1 MRKRSFALVLF
12 ALLCTLIVPG
22 VSYSQTVSYSNTFYS
37 NTSYVTTN
45 DPSVVIIS
53 TIFPATDSS
62 TTTFT
67 SPEVTT
73 PVKVIFKSRTR
84 GVISSTTKT
93 IRPFIIEGT
102 KPVPLIGGD
111 GINFNITYARDPI
124 TYVRD
129 PNTNTG
135 IITNTSTI
143 TNLDLDI
150 RSRDGEPDV
159 INSDESTVISVNIER
174 GNIAAVIT
182 DNMLVTSGDIS
193 VSGGNGVNTVEFK
206 GVNTSTTVWVGNNS
220 KIALERYSAGG
231 GAALAVQTNSGSV
244 TISGNAS
251 AGEIYSL
258 SFNSYAVNIIS
269 ATPDGALISELD
281 IWTSDGK
288 LAVISTDA
296 LKVSSAQIWS
306 NKSDAGTIQAKTVSL
321 WNGAKVWSDGARSDA
336 ILATAVLVDNSEV
349 WTGNRFN
356 SNTIVSDTVNVS
368 SGGKVWA
375 SSSSGIAV
383 VSGSSDSV
391 TIESE
396 DGTGEIWV
404 KGSSTVAVKA
414 VRTAVIN
421 DLKVWANGSRSQ
433 AVTAGA
439 VVTVNGANVWTIGGQ
454 GSETIVAAL
463 VNIWNGANVWANG
476 SRSNAVKATSAPV
489 TVIGANVW
497 TIGGQ
502 SNTIL
507 APTVNIWNGANVW
520 ANGPISNAIKATTV
534 GIQNSVKVWTGGFRS
549 DAVVS
554 DSARV
559 YSSEVW
565 TEGNNA
571 NTIIANSLIIT
582 AGGKVWAN
590 GAGSRA
596 VSAGSGG
603 GLAIAGTGEIWT
615 TGDGALTLRADRAF
629 IRQAKVWANG
639 ATTNALAVTENATIR
654 SGSQIWTE
662 GDNSNAVVV
671 ASLFEIYGGSKVWAE
686 GASSSAIN
694 ATSGT
699 LTIESR
705 DGAGE
710 VWTTADSAS
719 TAGITTEVTIHGIKL
734 WANGATTDALATTAT
749 GTVTLN
755 GASVW
760 AEGADS
766 NAITAQDVLLSG
778 ATAGANSATGGGGI
792 VATGTVKV
800 FNGSNVWTHGA
811 AKSAITGADISI
823 SGSNVWSTGDSP
835 VNPVIPETGRTSLTI
850 TDGSK
855 VWSNGAGTF
864 VITSF
869 SEGFDL
875 NGVSVW
881 SEGAESITIQTGSA
895 VNVVNGAVVGANGAA
910 GNAIKIQ
917 TGGDVTVNG
926 SKVWAV
932 REGITTA
939 GGVSITNGSEVWAT
953 GTSGTGTAVKGAT
966 VHISGSKVWSAHAGN
981 PAVGGIVGAVN
992 VIDSFIALNGAGA
1005 NAVDAVD
1012 AGAGPG
1018 GTADLPAV
1026 VLAVNDSTVM
1036 AVAGSSGISA
1046 VGTRVV
1052 GGVHV
1057 IVNSSTI
1064 KSAGGRAAQVRA
1076 DKGTATLDIVNSP
1089 LTAVAGAGSAVHV
1102 SSSYVAGTQGTEL
1115 GVRVYLANSSIATE
1129 TSGASVLSVDASGS
1143 TERTEITLVGD
1154 SRIEAVGSGVVSQVG
1169 NGETK
1174 IIISDKSRVVTGG
1187 SGDTIKATSVDGA
1200 IGLYVNGAAAAADA
1214 PLENPDSAYVSSGQS
1229 NTNTVRLQ
1237 TRNGSTTVSL
1247 QGGAQVIAGFPQYGT
1262 AARAIH
1268 ANSADGDINIA
1279 LGGTSQVAM
1288 RGHFLADAIVAETRN
1303 GDISFSMSGDSR
1315 LSVIPDRSSA
1325 FSGVSSGSGDVAIT
1339 VSGQAKVWAVQKQ
1352 SHALYGVS
1360 GSGNVLIRQASHSTA
1375 VYTEGIGSTAIRA
1388 SAGGNAS
1395 IETSGILFVNGDNR
1409 STAAHAS
1416 SSSANARVDIIFRT
1430 PSGGT
1435 PAVRYANGTQ
1445 SKYAV
1450 AESAG
1455 ADATVNSYHSS
1466 SSDVTHVIS
1475 LPGGQ
1480 AEGLNATTTG
1490 APRTNPQTGASAV
1503 SVHDIE
1509 ATVRLGGRTL
1519 VNASGT
1525 GGKAIIAR
1533 ADTGYANVIIDE
1545 GSAVYAKGAAGATSG
1560 IGISASTANGGAFVW
1575 VDGTVN
1581 VTGGKAIKMSAGA
1594 KGWSGTLGYD
1604 NRIVTI
1610 NATGKVY
1617 GDIDTSAVVG
1627 GASVTIAAGG
1637 TYEGTNITTSSRRS
1651 ASSGGD
1657 GRFRLGSAGTAEF
1670 VETEPEKSGGGSL
1683 NFGDSDGDTL
1693 TVNGTLVISGGETI
1707 NGLEK
1712 ISFGANSTL
1721 VITAD
1726 PESVAGDPLIDL
1738 EGTITAE
1745 DVEGFNVEVEVPGAH
1760 VTEYTIFEAEALP
1773 EGEERQEVA
1782 DRLSAEI
1789 GERITV
1795 ETDENGN
1802 LFLRATSHKDTSLDV
1817 YDALIQSA
1825 YRSDRNFAD
1834 KLARG
1839 CGISGAASDEIE
1851 GEFWTGGCVWATS
1864 GGRYTRHTSAIQYD
1878 EDVYSFT
1885 GGFSAPFSGVLVSIA
1900 GGYEISDIDASS
1912 ETETAADTRG
1922 LGKASGDAT
1931 RFMGGIF
1938 AEALVDEFV
1947 LDGNLRYGS
1956 TSWEATRTAGNSYSA
1971 DVDATVF
1978 GGEIG
1983 AARPFL
1989 MGEFAFFPRVAVGAS
2004 QITADKFNET
2014 SLTTGTGAADAAMD
2028 AFGVD
2033 EISELLVYV
2042 SPSIEAR
2049 SPLNETIN
2057 MWIRTGADIQVLNP
2071 ESEIEGRLERDNVPV
2086 DGTMDRVMFTYGAG
2100 FEYSPYEK
2108 FNVSVEYGGGVSS
2121 SVDTFVQQFR
2131 GGVNYRF

>member
-1 MRKRSFALVLF
+1 MRKQLTVFSLLVFLF
-12 ALLCTLIVPG
+12 ASTPPHQSHAQADCGGVTPAGAALSCTKSSGGATLTITDGSPTEVTDATAITVNAAAAGADAAFSATGSVIKTTSTDGSTIDVGGAQGATFILDGAARADKDGRRGTVAVVKAGTGDAVVGIHNGSVINIDGVGTGNGIYISSQSGKAVAEFSGKSRIEVYPLPKSIDIPIYEHAILAGGVIIPLNNVTKKIIEVEKVEIYDYDFRVAGETKGIEMETQAGDIELSFLGIYSGIYPYVGGMRDLASDTKAATATSVSGDITVNLTDQAEIVASSVGDSYGLAAVTGGAGSIEINLLNG
-22 VSYSQTVSYSNTFYS
+22 VSTIVGRNGVIANTVDGDIDITLSSGLIEGRGRGQLNSAYTEAYG
-37 NTSYVTTN
+37 
-45 DPSVVIIS
+45 IS
-53 TIFPATDSS
+53 TSIADQAGIGVDATSINGDINITGDTGSVIYAGGRGGVAINAK
-62 TTTFT
+62 TAGTLTIT
-67 SPEVTT
+67 SPEARGLSVFATERDSQAI
-73 PVKVIFKSRTR
+73 VART
-84 GVISSTTKT
+84 VA
-93 IRPFIIEGT
+93 IEG
-102 KPVPLIGGD
+102 
-111 GINFNITYARDPI
+111 A
-124 TYVRD
+124 
-129 PNTNTG
+129 
-135 IITNTSTI
+135 
-143 TNLDLDI
+143 
-150 RSRDGEPDV
+150 
-159 INSDESTVISVNIER
+159 
-174 GNIAAVIT
+174 
-182 DNMLVTSGDIS
+182 
-193 VSGGNGVNTVEFK
+193 
-206 GVNTSTTVWVGNNS
+206 
-220 KIALERYSAGG
+220 
-231 GAALAVQTNSGSV
+231 
-244 TISGNAS
+244 
-251 AGEIYSL
+251 
-258 SFNSYAVNIIS
+258 
-269 ATPDGALISELD
+269 
-281 IWTSDGK
+281 
-288 LAVISTDA
+288 
-296 LKVSSAQIWS
+296 
-306 NKSDAGTIQAKTVSL
+306 
-321 WNGAKVWSDGARSDA
+321 
-336 ILATAVLVDNSEV
+336 
-349 WTGNRFN
+349 
-356 SNTIVSDTVNVS
+356 
-368 SGGKVWA
+368 
-375 SSSSGIAV
+375 
-383 VSGSSDSV
+383 
-391 TIESE
+391 
-396 DGTGEIWV
+396 
-404 KGSSTVAVKA
+404 
-414 VRTAVIN
+414 
-421 DLKVWANGSRSQ
+421 
-433 AVTAGA
+433 
-439 VVTVNGANVWTIGGQ
+439 
-454 GSETIVAAL
+454 
-463 VNIWNGANVWANG
+463 
-476 SRSNAVKATSAPV
+476 
-489 TVIGANVW
+489 
-497 TIGGQ
+497 
-502 SNTIL
+502 
-507 APTVNIWNGANVW
+507 
-520 ANGPISNAIKATTV
+520 
-534 GIQNSVKVWTGGFRS
+534 
-549 DAVVS
+549 
-554 DSARV
+554 
-559 YSSEVW
+559 
-565 TEGNNA
+565 
-571 NTIIANSLIIT
+571 
-582 AGGKVWAN
+582 
-590 GAGSRA
+590 
-596 VSAGSGG
+596 
-603 GLAIAGTGEIWT
+603 
-615 TGDGALTLRADRAF
+615 
-629 IRQAKVWANG
+629 
-639 ATTNALAVTENATIR
+639 
-654 SGSQIWTE
+654 QIWTE
-662 GDNSNAVVV
+662 GDNSNSVVV
-671 ASLFEIYGGSKVWAE
+671 ASLLEIYGGSKVWAE

-710 VWTTADSAS
+710 VWTTADSVS

-835 VNPVIPETGRTSLTI
+835 MNPVITETGRTSLAI

-869 SEGFDL
+869 DEGFDL

-881 SEGAESITIQTGSA
+881 SEGDESITIQAATA
-895 VNVVNGAVVGANGAA
+895 VNVVNGAVVGANGADS
-910 GNAIKIQ
+910 NAIKIQ
-917 TGGDVTVNG
+917 SGGDVTING

-932 REGITTA
+932 REGVITA

-953 GTSGTGTAVKGAT
+953 GTSGTGTAVKGGT

-981 PAVGGIVGAVN
+981 PAVGAIVGAVN
-992 VIDSFIALNGAGA
+992 VVGGSFIALNGAGA

-1012 AGAGPG
+1012 AGTGGAGA
-1018 GTADLPAV
+1018 ADLSAV

-1057 IVNSSTI
+1057 IVSGSTI
-1064 KSAGGRAAQVRA
+1064 ESAGGRAAQVQA
-1076 DKGTATLDIVNSP
+1076 HKGVATLDIVNSS
-1089 LTAVAGAGSAVHV
+1089 LTAVAGTGSAVDV
-1102 SSSYVAGTQGTEL
+1102 ISTYVATTPGTEL
-1115 GVRVYLANSSIATE
+1115 GVRVYLADNANISTK
-1129 TSGASVLSVDASGS
+1129 TSGASALSVDAIGS
-1143 TERTEITLVGD
+1143 TERTEITLVGNSSIVSSAGNAVSVSIFGRVVVQINGTSGIIGSGTGVNITGGDNTDFFLNASVD
-1154 SRIEAVGSGVVSQVG
+1154 SRIEAAGGSGVVSQMV

-1174 IIISDKSRVVTGG
+1174 IIISDKSRVSYAG
-1187 SGDTIKATSVDGA
+1187 SGGDTIKATSVDGA

-1214 PLENPDSAYVSSGQS
+1214 PLMNPDSAYVSSGQS

-1237 TRNGSTTVSL
+1237 TRNGSTTVRL

-1268 ANSADGDINIA
+1268 ANSADGPINIA

-1288 RGHFLADAIVAETRN
+1288 LGHFVADAIVAETRN

-1325 FSGVSSGSGDVAIT
+1325 FRGVSSGSGDVAIT
-1339 VSGQAKVWAVQKQ
+1339 VSGQAKAWAVQKQ

-1360 GSGNVLIRQASHSTA
+1360 GSGNVSVSQSSMGTA
-1375 VYTEGIGSTAIRA
+1375 VYTVGVDSTAIQA

-1395 IETSGILFVNGDNR
+1395 IETSGTLFVNGDR
-1409 STAAHAS
+1409 STAAHANS
-1416 SSSANARVDIIFRT
+1416 KNANARVDIIFRT

-1435 PAVRYANGTQ
+1435 PAVRYANGLR
-1445 SKYAV
+1445 SKFAV

-1490 APRTNPQTGASAV
+1490 APRTTSAGASAV
-1503 SVHDIE
+1503 GLWDIE
-1509 ATVRLGGRTL
+1509 AKVRLGGRTL

-1525 GGKAIIAR
+1525 GAKAIIAR
-1533 ADTGYANVIIDE
+1533 ADTGYANVIIDSD
-1545 GSAVYAKGAAGATSG
+1545 SAVYANGTDATPG
-1560 IGISASTANGGAFVW
+1560 IGIDASTANGGAFVW

-1581 VTGGKAIKMSAGA
+1581 VTGGVAIKMSAGA
-1594 KGWSGTLGYD
+1594 KDAGWAQTNPSLVYD
-1604 NRIVTI
+1604 KREVTV

-1637 TYEGTNITTSSRRS
+1637 TYDGTNVTTSSRRS

-1670 VETEPEKSGGGSL
+1670 AGTEPEKSGGGSL

-1693 TVNGTLVISGGETI
+1693 TVNGTLVIRSGETI

-1721 VITAD
+1721 VIMAD
-1726 PESVAGDPLIDL
+1726 PESVAGNPLIDL

-1745 DVEGFNVEVEVPGAH
+1745 DVEGFNVEVEVPGTH
-1760 VTEYTIFEAEALP
+1760 VTEYTIFEAESLP

-1789 GERITV
+1789 GERISV

-1802 LFLRATSHKDTSLDV
+1802 LFLIATSHKDTSLDV

-1839 CGISGAASDEIE
+1839 CGISGAASDEIS

-1912 ETETAADTRG
+1912 ETETAADTKG

-2004 QITADKFNET
+2004 QITADKFVET

-2108 FNVSVEYGGGVSS
+2108 FNVSFEYGGGVSS